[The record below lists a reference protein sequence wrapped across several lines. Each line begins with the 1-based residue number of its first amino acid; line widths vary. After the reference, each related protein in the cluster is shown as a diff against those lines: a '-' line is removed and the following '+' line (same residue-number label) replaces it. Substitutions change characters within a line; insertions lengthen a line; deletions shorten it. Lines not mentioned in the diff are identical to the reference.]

1 MKKRHTNNVVESYRA
16 LKELELELAEK
27 ERIKINEQAS
37 KRENFMKGYYLIQD
51 IQKVYSFHQRASR

>member
-37 KRENFMKGYYLIQD
+37 KRENFMKQ
-51 IQKVYSFHQRASR
+51 